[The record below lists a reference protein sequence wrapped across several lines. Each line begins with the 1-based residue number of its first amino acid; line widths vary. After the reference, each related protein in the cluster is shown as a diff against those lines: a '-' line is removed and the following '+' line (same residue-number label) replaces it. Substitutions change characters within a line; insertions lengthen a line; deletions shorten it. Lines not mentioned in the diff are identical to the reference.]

1 MQTRNLIRDGQTR
14 KAVIAAVDNLNQG
27 LAFQYR
33 PMLPLDYQILSD
45 AVDKQAAKRR
55 SDEITRLVAA
65 AIVKHLA
72 EWSEVDEK
80 DEPVPINLQTVLM
93 LPYPLI
99 KAIYDIITG
108 YKPSDALTDESDDEE
123 EENERLQ
130 RLLEG
135 VDGFK
140 QLEADTKN

>member
-108 YKPSDALTDESDDEE
+108 YKPSDALTDESDEE

>member
-27 LAFQYR
+27 LAFEYR
-33 PMLPLDYQILSD
+33 PMLPLDFQILSD
-45 AVDKQAAKRR
+45 AIDKQSAKRR

-65 AIVKHLA
+65 AIVKHLVN
-72 EWSEVDEK
+72 WSEVDDK
-80 DEPVPINLQTVLM
+80 DNPMPISLQTVLM
-93 LPYPLI
+93 MPYPLI

-108 YKPSDALTDESDDEE
+108 YKPSDALQDESDEDEE
-123 EENERLQ
+123 DERVH